1 MNLLKRSALLGASL
15 MTGAL
20 LFSGCSSDGDG
31 SGDIP
36 SACVPDMSTMT
47 VLGYPYQPNSLEN
60 TLNGGALAALT
71 FARDGSVAYAS
82 TTKKYE
88 TEQFI
93 AVNLDE
99 VNNSTVLGSTGHIK
113 DLATQPNTGTVYGK
127 ANETLVIVNE
137 ANGTTSLIADALPYH
152 DPNGLAFDSD
162 GTLYLTDNG
171 ALHTVD
177 PNDGTVNL
185 VLNLNRSYM
194 ALGYNPADGKL
205 YGSNT
210 RDDEGEIYTI
220 DPSDGNETYVGK
232 VDCPAGDN
240 ACILH
245 DIAFNPRTGE
255 MYGVMGGDNN
265 SSDPDHL
272 VGAVVKWGCQ

>member
-1 MNLLKRSALLGASL
+1 MNLFKRSALLGVSL
-15 MTGAL
+15 ITGAL
-20 LFSGCSSDGDG
+20 SFTGCSSDGDNN
-31 SGDIP
+31 STP

-47 VLGYPYQPNSLEN
+47 VLGYPYQPSSLES

-71 FARDGSVAYAS
+71 FTLDGSVAYVA

-93 AVNLDE
+93 AVNLDD
-99 VNNSTVLGSTGHIK
+99 VNNSTVLGNTGHVK
-113 DLATQPNTGTVYGK
+113 DLATQPNTGTIYGI
-127 ANETLVIVNE
+127 AFNELITVNET
-137 ANGTTSLIADALPYH
+137 NGTTSLIADTLPDN
-152 DPNGLAFDSD
+152 DPNGLAFASD
-162 GTLYLTDNG
+162 GTLYLIDAAT
-171 ALHTVD
+171 LYTVN
-177 PNDGTVNL
+177 PNDGTENSVVNL
-185 VLNLNRSYM
+185 SRSYM

-210 RDDEGEIYTI
+210 RGDEGEIYTI

-240 ACILH
+240 ICILH

-265 SSDPDHL
+265 STDPDHL